1 MDFTITHQID
11 EKTIEGFTYVV
22 NSDFQ
27 VEQIVFVK
35 SSPNNYIFDMTYQKL
50 LLMKNL
56 CFFRLPPLGVIRFRS
71 SALPI
76 IDYGLKKGVRKL
88 IYLRR

>member
-1 MDFTITHQID
+1 MALDVFIDSSFQSNGFTITHQID

-56 CFFRLPPLGVIRFRS
+56 CFFRLPLSGVIT
-71 SALPI
+71 L
-76 IDYGLKKGVRKL
+76 
-88 IYLRR
+88 

>member
-1 MDFTITHQID
+1 MALDVFIDSSFQSNGFTITHQID

-56 CFFRLPPLGVIRFRS
+56 CFFRLPPMGVIT
-71 SALPI
+71 L
-76 IDYGLKKGVRKL
+76 
-88 IYLRR
+88 